1 MSHVGLT
8 CSGCFMEEKKLVSKL
23 AGTVTSV
30 RQSQREFCCRHR
42 QTPGQTD
49 HQHRP
54 ALPRSRRTPRS
65 ADVSLASVPRQGQDI
80 GSPSSKNKDSKLKL
94 HVHLAREA

>member
-30 RQSQREFCCRHR
+30 RASVSSAVGTDRLQDR
-42 QTPGQTD
+42 QTD